1 MKRRKLLSYGY
12 TAYTGLVLKDDH
24 VDRYNQIQGR
34 INAFIDAEMPIP
46 ESLLN
51 ESHAWFVMVA
61 QDLREAHG

>member
-1 MKRRKLLSYGY
+1 MKRRKLLPYGY
-12 TAYTGLVLKDDH
+12 TGYTGVVLKDDH
-24 VDRYNQIQGR
+24 VDRYNHIQER
-34 INAFIDAEMPIP
+34 INAFIDAEMPVP